1 MSVAFTN
8 PSKVSGQAIGLGA
21 VTGMVLGQG
30 MASAVQN
37 IVAQA
42 NDRLSKQAYG
52 AWQSEL
58 DAARG
63 SAVHLADIA
72 ERTIAAYGKALN
84 RNDDLEAE
92 VARLRRAV
100 AQRDAALGALSRRR
114 AS

>member
-1 MSVAFTN
+1 MSVSFTN
-8 PSKVSGQAIGLGA
+8 PSKVSGQAISLGA
-21 VTGMVLGQG
+21 ATGAILGQG
-30 MASAVQN
+30 MASMVQGLA
-37 IVAQA
+37 AQA
-42 NDRLSKQAYG
+42 NDRLARQAYG

-63 SAVHLADIA
+63 SAVQVADIA
-72 ERTIAAYGKALN
+72 EKVIVAYGSALN

-100 AQRDAALGALSRRR
+100 AQRDAALGALTRKR